1 VQAYIQLVARQTI
14 WYKASFTTE
23 MIFCPSRNNG
33 IYRIEFFWLFP
44 KEVGHGHWMDDL
56 TDRERI
62 PSFNCLKFTI
72 NEGLRVKTI
81 YLKYTIPF

>member
-1 VQAYIQLVARQTI
+1 
-14 WYKASFTTE
+14 
-23 MIFCPSRNNG
+23 M
-33 IYRIEFFWLFP
+33 IEFFWLFP

-72 NEGLRVKTI
+72 NKGLRVKTI